1 VVLTPP
7 VLTGPLTCLVFV
19 AGLFGLFSDFFI
31 AMIGSTFLGLLFQSL
46 DIQM

>member
-1 VVLTPP
+1 
-7 VLTGPLTCLVFV
+7 V